1 MDSHRREWIVRPAD
15 DTLAGTYA
23 QTLGVTPL
31 VARILLARGM
41 SDASAADRFLN
52 GTLAH
57 MPDPAQIADIS
68 RAAERIIKAI
78 RGGEKITIYGDYDVD
93 GVTSSAV
100 LWLFCRDH
108 LGVELDCYIPHRLTE
123 GYGLNL
129 GAIDA
134 LAEQGTQVLVTVD
147 NGSSAIKE
155 VARAKE
161 HGMDTIIIDHHQV
174 SDPEPPAYAHL
185 NPHRTVCGF
194 PYKGLAAVGVAFMLL
209 IEMRRQLRDAPW
221 YDGPPLRPDR
231 YLDLVALGTVA
242 DVAPLTE
249 VNRAI
254 VRHGIATMQ
263 RGPRLGM
270 RALMDVS
277 KVTPGA
283 ITARDLGFR
292 LGPRINAAG
301 RLADAADGFHLLVGD
316 DRRQAETLAE
326 ALNAQNLKRR
336 AIEKRM
342 TQQAKGQVEAQP
354 DLATAAAL
362 VLAGEDWHPGVVGI
376 VASRMVDSFHRPAI
390 MLARDG
396 DRYRGSA
403 RSVPGVDIKA
413 ALDQCAEHLQR
424 YGGHVGAAGLSMAA
438 DALPAFREALS
449 DAVLQQLDHFAPAAI
464 RADAEV
470 DLTALGPADVAG
482 LEALGP
488 FGEQN
493 PTIKLIARGVRG
505 RPRALRGGHL
515 KIDIHGTAG
524 PCEAIGW
531 GMESAIPMARG
542 LVDMVFTPRME
553 TWRGR
558 RRLTLDLKDLRA
570 TGAA

>member
-1 MDSHRREWIVRPAD
+1 MTSHLREWIVR
-15 DTLAGTYA
+15 DTDSTSVEGYA
-23 QTLGVTPL
+23 RRLGVTPL
-31 VARILLARGM
+31 VARILLARGLD
-41 SDASAADRFLN
+41 DASHASTFLN
-52 GTLAH
+52 ASLAQ
-57 MPDPAQIADIS
+57 MPDPGRIADIG
-68 RAAERIIKAI
+68 RAATRLLEAI
-78 RGGEKITIYGDYDVD
+78 QAGEKITIYGDYDVD

-129 GAIDA
+129 GAIEA
-134 LAEQGTQVLVTVD
+134 LAEQGTRVLVTVD
-147 NGSSAIKE
+147 NGSSAVE
-155 VARAKE
+155 QVTRATAL
-161 HGMDTIIIDHHQV
+161 GMDVLIIDHHQV

-185 NPHRTVCGF
+185 NPHRTSCDF
-194 PYKGLAAVGVAFMLL
+194 PYKGLAAVGVTFMLL
-209 IEMRRQLRDAPW
+209 VELRRQLREASW
-221 YDGPPLRPDR
+221 YAGPPLRPDR

-254 VRHGIATMQ
+254 VRHGLSLMRQ
-263 RGPRLGM
+263 SPRLGI
-270 RALMDVS
+270 RALMEVS
-277 KVTPGA
+277 QVTPAA

-316 DRRQAETLAE
+316 DPEHAAELAE

-342 TQQAKGQVEAQP
+342 ALQAEAQVEQDPQLAQ
-354 DLATAAAL
+354 ASAV

-376 VASRMVDSFHRPAI
+376 VASRIVERFHRPAI

-396 DRYRGSA
+396 DLYRGSA

-413 ALDQCAEHLQR
+413 ALDACASHLEK
-424 YGGHVGAAGLSMAA
+424 YGGHVGAAGLSLRA
-438 DALPAFREALS
+438 DALPAFREALAQ
-449 DAVLQQLDHFAPAAI
+449 AVSAQLDSFGPAPL

-470 DLTALGPADVAG
+470 QLSALTPDDIAG

-488 FGEQN
+488 FGEAN
-493 PTIKLIARGVRG
+493 PSIKLVARRVQGHA
-505 RPRALRGGHL
+505 RPLRGGHL
-515 KIDIHGTAG
+515 KIDIQGTAG
-524 PCEAIGW
+524 PCEAVGW
-531 GMESAIPMARG
+531 GMEPALPMAHG
-542 LVDMVFTPRME
+542 PVDLFFTPRME

-558 RRLTLDLKDLRA
+558 RRLVLDLKDLRP

>member
-1 MDSHRREWIVRPAD
+1 MERQFREWIVRPAD
-15 DTLAGTYA
+15 EILAGTYA
-23 QTLGVTPL
+23 RTLGVTPL

-41 SDASAADRFLN
+41 SDASQADRFLN

-57 MPDPAQIADIS
+57 MPDPGQIADIT
-68 RAAERIIKAI
+68 RAATRLIKAI
-78 RGGEKITIYGDYDVD
+78 RDGEKITIYGDYDVD

-123 GYGLNL
+123 GYGLNM

-147 NGSSAIKE
+147 NGSSAFKE
-155 VARAKE
+155 VSRARE

-174 SDPEPPAYAHL
+174 SDPEPPAFAHL
-185 NPHRTVCGF
+185 NPHRDCCTF

-209 IEMRRQLRDAPW
+209 IEMRRQLRDAAW
-221 YDGPPLRPDR
+221 YDGPTLRPDR

-242 DVAPLTE
+242 DVAPLTG

-254 VRHGIATMQ
+254 VRHGITAMQ

-277 KVTPGA
+277 KVASGA

-316 DRRQAETLAE
+316 DRGDAEALAE
-326 ALNAQNLKRR
+326 ALDAQNLKRR

-342 TQQAKGQVEAQP
+342 TLQAKAQVEADP
-354 DLATAAAL
+354 NLAAVAAL

-413 ALDQCAEHLQR
+413 ALDDCAEHLLR

-438 DALPAFREALS
+438 EALPAFRAALS
-449 DAVLQQLDHFAPAAI
+449 EAVLKQCEHFGPGALH
-464 RADAEV
+464 ADAEV
-470 DLTALGPADVAG
+470 DLVALGPDDVAG
-482 LEALGP
+482 LEAMGP

-515 KIDIHGTAG
+515 KIDVLGTAG

-531 GMESAIPMARG
+531 GMEGLIPMAQG
-542 LVDMVFTPRME
+542 PVDMLFTPRME

-558 RRLTLDLKDLRA
+558 QRLTLELKDLRA

>member
-1 MDSHRREWIVRPAD
+1 MESHLREWIVEAAD
-15 DTLAGTYA
+15 DRAATYA
-23 QTLGVTPL
+23 RTLGVTPL
-31 VARILLARGM
+31 VAQILLARGM
-41 SDASAADRFLN
+41 EDASAADGFLN
-52 GTLAH
+52 ASLAR

-68 RAAERIIKAI
+68 RAATRLLDGI
-78 RGGEKITIYGDYDVD
+78 RAGEKITIYGDYDVD

-134 LAEQGTQVLVTVD
+134 LAEQGTKVLVTVD
-147 NGSSAIKE
+147 NGSSAVKE
-155 VARAKE
+155 LTRAQE
-161 HGMDTIIIDHHQV
+161 LGMDAIVVDHQQV
-174 SDPEPPAYAHL
+174 SDPEPPTYAHL
-185 NPHRTVCGF
+185 NPHRQSCGF
-194 PYKGLAAVGVAFMLL
+194 PYKGLAAVGVTFMLL
-209 IEMRRQLRDAPW
+209 IELRRQMRTAAW
-221 YDGPPLRPDR
+221 YTGPAIRPDR

-254 VRHGIATMQ
+254 VRHGIAQMR

-270 RALMDVS
+270 RALMEVS
-277 KVTPGA
+277 KTNPGA

-316 DRRQAETLAE
+316 DRQIAQQLAE
-326 ALNAQNLKRR
+326 ALNTQNLKRR

-342 TQQAKGQVEAQP
+342 TQQAKAQVEAQP
-354 DLATAAAL
+354 DLAQLSAL

-376 VASRMVDSFHRPAI
+376 VASRMVEAFHRPAI

-396 DRYRGSA
+396 DQYRGSA
-403 RSVPGVDIKA
+403 RSVAGVDIKA
-413 ALDQCAEHLQR
+413 ALDGCAEHLTR
-424 YGGHVGAAGLSMAA
+424 YGGHVGAAGLSLPA
-438 DALPAFREALS
+438 DALSAFREALS
-449 DAVLQQLDHFAPAAI
+449 AAVSQQLDRFGPQPLH
-464 RADAEV
+464 ADAEI
-470 DLTALGPADVAG
+470 DLRALSPADVAG
-482 LEALGP
+482 LESLGP
-488 FGEQN
+488 FGEAN
-493 PTIKLIARGVRG
+493 PSIKLVARGVRG

-515 KIDIHGTAG
+515 KIDIWGTAG

-531 GMESAIPMARG
+531 GMEPAIPMAQG
-542 LVDMVFTPRME
+542 PVDMIFTPRME

-558 RRLTLDLKDLRA
+558 RRLVLDLKDLRA